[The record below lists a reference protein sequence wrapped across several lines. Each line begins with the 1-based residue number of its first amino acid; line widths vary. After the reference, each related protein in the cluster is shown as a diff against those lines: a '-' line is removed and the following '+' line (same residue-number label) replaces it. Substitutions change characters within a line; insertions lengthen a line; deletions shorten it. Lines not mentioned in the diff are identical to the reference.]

1 MIIMS
6 WPGLDKPA
14 GEGGMDM
21 RTETFKKVLDIR
33 VKSRHLLFLSGLQ
46 FVNHPHTFD

>member
-6 WPGLDKPA
+6 CPGPHKPA

-21 RTETFKKVLDIR
+21 TTEAFKKMLDIR
-33 VKSRHLLFLSGLQ
+33 VKSRRLLFLSELQ
-46 FVNHPHTFD
+46 FLNHPQHF

>member
-6 WPGLDKPA
+6 WPGPHKPA

-21 RTETFKKVLDIR
+21 TTEAFNKVLDIR
-33 VKSRHLLFLSGLQ
+33 VKSRQLLFLSGLQ